1 TAMFENFIAST
12 YASGIEFVT
21 LGDLAERISAF
32 EKSQLTWSRLGDT
45 VTATVSSS
53 DAGRFALDLDDL
65 GTNKI
70 ANVVGWYAYDGD
82 SVFLPRD
89 GGTYTI
95 HLGAAADDGTRITS
109 LPMRSELVALTGDG
123 TNLSFQLVGEGRV
136 VVDLAD
142 PSGHR
147 LAVSGADVV
156 SVTGDTLTLA
166 LRGNGAHDVGISLHR
181 VSSGNTAIDFNANG
195 SADILW
201 RHSDGSLALWEISGA
216 NASAHVLDVV
226 PSSWSLIE
234 AHGDYNGD
242 GKSDLVWR
250 HSDGSVATWEM
261 SGGNATGRLFGV
273 VPTSWSLID
282 GHGDYNGD
290 GKSDLLW
297 RNSDGTVATWEM
309 NGAQFTGHVLG
320 IVPLGWSVIDSHGDY
335 NGDGKNDL
343 LWRHTDGTVAT
354 WHMNGADMTGQ
365 LFGLVPESWRLLD
378 GHGDYNGDGKSD
390 LLWRD
395 SDGTVALW
403 QMDGATFSGHVL
415 GVVPGNWSLI
425 DGHGDY
431 NGDAI
436 SDLLWRH
443 EDGTVAIW
451 QMNGAVFSG
460 HVLAVVPS
468 SWSLIEGHSDYNGD
482 GRSDVLWRDS
492 DGTVAVWQMDGAQF
506 ASHILPVVP
515 SGWQVSDATEMG
527 ATLNG
532 DDADNILSGTVGRD
546 TLRGGLG
553 NDTLTGGAGSDRYVY
568 GNIGE
573 GGDTIY
579 GFTPGSEGDVL
590 DVREILVG
598 YTPGSSNL
606 ADFVR
611 LTESGGNTIV
621 SIDADGTGGDFVA
634 LTTLQAVTGLLVA
647 DLHAQGN
654 LLVA

>member
-1 TAMFENFIAST
+1 SLYTTAMFENFIASA

-70 ANVVGWYAYDGD
+70 ANVAGWYAYDDD
-82 SVFLPRD
+82 SVFLPRA
-89 GGTYTI
+89 GGTYAI
-95 HLGAAADDGTRITS
+95 QLGADADNVTRITS
-109 LPMRSELVALTGDG
+109 LPLRSELVSLTGDG
-123 TNLSFQLVGEGRV
+123 TKLSFQLVGEGRV

-181 VSSGNTAIDFNANG
+181 VSSGNTAIDFNADG

-309 NGAQFTGHVLG
+309 TGALFTGHVLG

-390 LLWRD
+390 L
-395 SDGTVALW
+395 
-403 QMDGATFSGHVL
+403 
-415 GVVPGNWSLI
+415 
-425 DGHGDY
+425 
-431 NGDAI
+431 
-436 SDLLWRH
+436 
-443 EDGTVAIW
+443 
-451 QMNGAVFSG
+451 
-460 HVLAVVPS
+460 
-468 SWSLIEGHSDYNGD
+468 
-482 GRSDVLWRDS
+482 LWRDS